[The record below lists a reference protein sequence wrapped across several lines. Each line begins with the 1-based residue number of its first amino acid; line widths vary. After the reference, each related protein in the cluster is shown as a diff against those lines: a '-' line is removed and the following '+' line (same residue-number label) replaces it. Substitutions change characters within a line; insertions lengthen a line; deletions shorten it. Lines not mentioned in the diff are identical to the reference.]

1 MRSLKN
7 FIQKPFNNI
16 RVGKERI
23 RKFGLFHIIAL
34 EKAAIPEFA
43 AILAAIKLI
52 YEAMFGAILSR
63 DDMENQRQAAT
74 IQLNQKFDEFKTKAL
89 EIEPLIEYKL
99 KKSGKFWSTR

>member
-7 FIQKPFNNI
+7 FVQKPFNNI

-74 IQLNQKFDEFKTKAL
+74 IQLIRNLMNSKPKPSK
-89 EIEPLIEYKL
+89 
-99 KKSGKFWSTR
+99 